1 MTFWQGSGAE
11 LYPNCVLTREHT
23 WYTSGT
29 AHDSSVCVW
38 FVNEPWMNR
47 PRNGHEPWISS
58 MNRRYFVDACTVRGG
73 IDGIKG
79 DGDAS
84 WGDLSIRAGCKR
96 FWVYP
101 LMLPGAWLKRVWL
114 TLSSLARSGGSP
126 LRRSSDYSEKV
137 SRRCQ
142 PWRQTVSAPVRVPSD
157 RFPALQQV
165 RASMTRLLKGKLFL
179 DSYPPT
185 TAGGPYMPD
194 ERSKACLLA

>member
-1 MTFWQGSGAE
+1 ME
-11 LYPNCVLTREHT
+11 
-23 WYTSGT
+23 T

-38 FVNEPWMNR
+38 FVNEPW
-47 PRNGHEPWISS
+47 ISS
-58 MNRRYFVDACTVRGG
+58 MNRRYFVDSCTVRGG

-142 PWRQTVSAPVRVPSD
+142 HGGRRSPIQSASFRPVSSPS
-157 RFPALQQV
+157 AGLQKSLYDLI
-165 RASMTRLLKGKLFL
+165 AEWELFL